1 MWRSYKNLML
11 LGTDNEVRRVDLG
24 LVNSSQA
31 STMLEVVLKRLRE
44 DGDLEKS
51 VSPNFLIR
59 KWPGMTEWSTKAV
72 RDAFYASPLFPRL
85 LDGNTIKDTIARGV
99 SQGLLAYVGKGEGG
113 HYKPFHFEKDL
124 TVEEIEIT
132 DDMFIVTAEEAKK
145 HIEPPKLTT
154 LILKPEQLRI
164 PIGESHQF
172 SIVGLDQHGRIMA
185 IDDVKWSAD
194 GGTIKSDGQ
203 FIAEDKEAR
212 VTVIAK
218 VDDLSAT
225 SKVIVAKK
233 EAMTEQDLFPEEVTS
248 KKLKWSGQVP
258 VQKWMNFYTKVLA
271 KFATGTD
278 LKVTVSID
286 VTPDTNTAD
295 QKIDET
301 KTALR
306 ELGLSDSIN
315 EN

>member
-1 MWRSYKNLML
+1 
-11 LGTDNEVRRVDLG
+11 
-24 LVNSSQA
+24 
-31 STMLEVVLKRLRE
+31 
-44 DGDLEKS
+44 
-51 VSPNFLIR
+51 
-59 KWPGMTEWSTKAV
+59 
-72 RDAFYASPLFPRL
+72 

-113 HYKPFHFEKDL
+113 HYKPFHFEKDI

-145 HIEPPKLTT
+145 HIEPPKLTN

-164 PIGESHQF
+164 AIGESYQF
-172 SIVGLDQHGRIMA
+172 SVSGLDQHGRIMT
-185 IDDVKWSAD
+185 IDDIKWSVD
-194 GGTIKSDGQ
+194 KGNIKSDGQ
-203 FIAEDKEAR
+203 FTAEDKEAI
-212 VTVIAK
+212 VTVTAK
-218 VDDLSAT
+218 VGNLSTT
-225 SKVIVAKK
+225 SKVIVTKK
-233 EAMTEQDLFPEEVTS
+233 EAIAGQELFPTEVTS
-248 KKLKWSGQVP
+248 KKLRWSGQVP

-295 QKIDET
+295 QKIEET

-306 ELGLSDSIN
+306 ELGLPDSIN